1 MCFVGIKYLEQ
12 MLCAYNFGF
21 DSDRR
26 GKIYFFISCFP
37 GCLMRDESEVGE
49 ENNVKDDDGDD

>member
-1 MCFVGIKYLEQ
+1 MRITLDLIAIGGE
-12 MLCAYNFGF
+12 
-21 DSDRR
+21 
-26 GKIYFFISCFP
+26 KIYFFISCFP